1 MWYWPVSVVSLTSS
15 KSLKS
20 VPSLIC
26 VLVLGVLFFF
36 CKCAMCVRGDKP
48 GGRSCRGNKFLM
60 TFKRKRIKKDKL
72 VLFISFGWCDYL
84 FYLSIPCE
92 QRCKEGD
99 FLCLHIT
106 LPTDSRCKRLCIVV
120 YHTHNR
126 RFYSRSNIL
135 TKTQLHFSIH
145 LPLISRFT
153 AAINIA
159 VQPLPMLLHMPLDR
173 GILNYQSQTLMKCI
187 AV

>member
-60 TFKRKRIKKDKL
+60 TFKRKRIQKKDKL

-106 LPTDSRCKRLCIVV
+106 LRTDSRCKRLCIGV
-120 YHTHNR
+120 YQPTIGAFTLVRIYWPRHSCISQFTSPW
-126 RFYSRSNIL
+126 YPGSL
-135 TKTQLHFSIH
+135 QL
-145 LPLISRFT
+145 LI
-153 AAINIA
+153 
-159 VQPLPMLLHMPLDR
+159 
-173 GILNYQSQTLMKCI
+173 
-187 AV
+187 